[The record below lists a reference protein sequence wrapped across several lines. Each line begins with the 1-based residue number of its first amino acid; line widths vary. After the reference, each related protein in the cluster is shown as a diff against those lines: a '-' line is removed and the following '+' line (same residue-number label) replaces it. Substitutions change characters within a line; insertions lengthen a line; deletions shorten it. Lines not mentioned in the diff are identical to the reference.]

1 MQTRSFDEAEK
12 MIEDELDEDFQS
24 SSPVVERDVTV
35 SCFFF
40 SLKRKARYTNGEQR
54 LQDDFKQFLNL
65 SVHFKDDFDVSIN
78 SNTPSQWRLLTLRSV
93 SRAMPSSKATA

>member
-40 SLKRKARYTNGEQR
+40 
-54 LQDDFKQFLNL
+54 
-65 SVHFKDDFDVSIN
+65 
-78 SNTPSQWRLLTLRSV
+78 
-93 SRAMPSSKATA
+93 